1 MDLGQFLLNQMEKSG
16 EIKNSSVRV
25 VDLGMNINITW
36 LWAHWHLDNLFY
48 RIIETS
54 VSVFFLAERFILRFE
69 SVSAK
74 QRRCHLVDHIP
85 DFFLRRIKPNPAQP
99 VDQTLGV
106 AQKNFYSIKTKAQKF
121 FKTSR

>member
-1 MDLGQFLLNQMEKSG
+1 M
-16 EIKNSSVRV
+16 
-25 VDLGMNINITW
+25 
-36 LWAHWHLDNLFY
+36 
-48 RIIETS
+48 
-54 VSVFFLAERFILRFE
+54 SVFFLAERFILRFE

-106 AQKNFYSIKTKAQKF
+106 AQKNFYYLKTQAQNNLKTSQLRGGGNHPFSDSELLVTYRGRDCFAVVSIKVVERF
-121 FKTSR
+121 FVNFFVCFLINGQSWT